1 MEVKE
6 TSEERIS
13 IKADTLKLFDE
24 KLERVLDGTNDP
36 DAIDKIYEIKNEI
49 SNILKNSEVAY
60 VNPIDPTLSEY
71 KNPYGKHYGYGFK

>member
-1 MEVKE
+1 M
-6 TSEERIS
+6 SEERIS

-49 SNILKNSEVAY
+49 SNILKNNEVAY
-60 VNPIDPTLSEY
+60 INPFDPSLSEY
-71 KNPYGKHYGYGFK
+71 KNPNR